1 MKHFAITF
9 TLLIC
14 FFTAS
19 ATVHSVSNAPGE
31 NTDFSNLSDAISAA
45 INGDTI
51 YVQPSALD
59 YGNISI
65 NKQLFILGPGH
76 NPDFSNYTATL
87 GAVTFFNGSSGTVL
101 KGCTIAMLSGSGG
114 STVNNIYISNNRI
127 TAQNPFGF
135 GTGTWT
141 NFVFEGNIIASQTNG
156 LNCGSFGAG
165 LVFRNNILHTFS
177 GSNIMGYVP
186 PGTEFENNLFMITSN
201 NIAAKIFTTSQGVI
215 ARNNCIYLTPT
226 TVEDISNGCTSCVW
240 ENNATYNPNA
250 TIPDLPGTSN
260 LNNTNPNFVNI
271 TLLSPDFN
279 YAYDYHL
286 NANSPLMT
294 AASNGG
300 QIGLYGG
307 VFPFSMKGIDQTLPR
322 MIGIAP
328 LVSTAPPGGA
338 FTIQVQAAA
347 AGN

>member
-9 TLLIC
+9 SMFIC
-14 FFTAS
+14 FFTANAS
-19 ATVHSVSNAPGE
+19 VHSVSNAPGE
-31 NTDFSNLSDAISAA
+31 NTDFSSLQEAILASTA
-45 INGDTI
+45 GDTI
-51 YVQPSALD
+51 YVQPSAISYD
-59 YGNISI
+59 NIAI
-65 NKQLFILGPGH
+65 DKQLFILGPGH
-76 NPDFSNYTATL
+76 NPDFSNYTASL
-87 GAVTFFNGSSGTVL
+87 GVVTFYSGSSGTIL
-101 KGCTIAMLSGSGG
+101 KGFTIAMLSGAGG
-114 STVNNIYISNNRI
+114 SSANNIYIANNRI

-141 NFVFEGNIIASQTNG
+141 NWIFEGNIIASQSNG
-156 LNCGSFGAG
+156 INCSQFGSG
-165 LVFRNNILHTFS
+165 VIFRNNILHTFA
-177 GSNIMGYVP
+177 GSNIMGYVQ

-201 NIAAKIFTTSQGVI
+201 NIAAKVFTSSQGVI

-226 TVEDISNGCTSCVW
+226 TVEDISSGCTSCVW
-240 ENNATYNPNA
+240 ENNATYNPST
-250 TIPDLPGTSN
+250 TIPDLPGNSN
-260 LNNTNPNFVNI
+260 LNNTNPNFVDV

-286 NANSPLMT
+286 NANSPLIT
-294 AASNGG
+294 GATDGG

-322 MIGIAP
+322 MIGITP
-328 LVSTAPPGGA
+328 LVSTAPPGGT